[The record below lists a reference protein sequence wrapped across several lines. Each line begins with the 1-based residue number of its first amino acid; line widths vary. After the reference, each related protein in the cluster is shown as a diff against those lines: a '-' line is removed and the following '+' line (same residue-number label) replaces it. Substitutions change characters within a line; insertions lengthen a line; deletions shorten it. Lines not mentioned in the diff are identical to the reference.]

1 MPPGL
6 LQSDEWFVESSSSS
20 RDVAS
25 DPVFVP
31 GDNTVSVGLSNDER
45 PPPCVPVVD
54 VPIVEATPTPD
65 VICVCV
71 VSDVDVE
78 GGSI

>member
-1 MPPGL
+1 M
-6 LQSDEWFVESSSSS
+6 ESSSSS

-25 DPVFVP
+25 EPVFVP
-31 GDNTVSVGLSNDER
+31 GDNTVSVGLSNDKT
-45 PPPCVPVVD
+45 PPPCVPVVPVD
-54 VPIVEATPTPD
+54 VPIAEVTPAPD

>member
-1 MPPGL
+1 M
-6 LQSDEWFVESSSSS
+6 ESSSSS
-20 RDVAS
+20 RDVANE
-25 DPVFVP
+25 PVFVP
-31 GDNTVSVGLSNDER
+31 GDNTVSVGLSKDET
-45 PPPCVPVVD
+45 PPPWVPVVD
-54 VPIVEATPTPD
+54 VPSVEATPAPD